1 MLTFIPGP
9 SIKGFRFQRIP
20 GMIGKL
26 RIHFDAK
33 HKNPNNKKKLHEEY
47 RTFWRRISTI
57 VILIFSFLSFF
68 NTDLKYLYR
77 KTKMALKIYS
87 SIYFFIVQKG

>member
-9 SIKGFRFQRIP
+9 SIKDLGSKNT

-33 HKNPNNKKKLHEEY
+33 TQIQIIRKNSMKNTERLAKNFNYSYIDFFFFELFQY
-47 RTFWRRISTI
+47 RSKISNI
-57 VILIFSFLSFF
+57 VKQ
-68 NTDLKYLYR
+68 NGLKN
-77 KTKMALKIYS
+77 YS